1 LGEIA
6 GRLAPIFVMLALGW
20 LFKKKAIMG
29 REAVSSLKGFVARVS
44 LPAVVFGAFSAVP
57 MDRVTGVT
65 FAAVFLA
72 CSLALVAGLGIDA
85 LFKRRSVR
93 PFLLTAFEAGMLGLP
108 LFSIFYGPGAVPRIA
123 MADLGEICFTFLVL
137 IPMLNQRSGGERG
150 IRPAL
155 ARLASNPVIWSVL
168 LGLASAA
175 TGLSR
180 MLAASSGGQALF
192 STLSFIGAPTG
203 ALILFVVGYDL
214 DFSRKSLGAA
224 LPTVALRYAIMVP
237 LFFAVRAAVGALAL
251 DLVPGAAGIEDG
263 RIVRAALM
271 FLFLMPSTFAIPVF
285 GKEGEESEYIS
296 TTLSLNTLVTVILLA
311 LLAGA

>member
-65 FAAVFLA
+65 
-72 CSLALVAGLGIDA
+72 DA